1 MSTTIQTKRK
11 ARWAVVGRR
20 RHRGCGTIIG
30 TCLFLHQ
37 HVQLL
42 QLQQLL
48 DQLQQ
53 QQHTTTAHN
62 NNNTAAFSLS
72 SPNVAMSLPTTKT

>member
-11 ARWAVVGRR
+11 ARRAVVGRR
-20 RHRGCGTIIG
+20 RHCGCGTIIG

-37 HVQLL
+37 HAELL

-48 DQLQQ
+48 DQLQ
-53 QQHTTTAHN
+53 
-62 NNNTAAFSLS
+62 L
-72 SPNVAMSLPTTKT
+72 LL